1 MFAAGDVRSGSVK
14 QVGAAIG
21 EGAVVGAELH
31 TVLANGAAASARVGD
46 EAKPRERVMNNSAG
60 QKAEEQLVEI
70 PAGAVTLKGNLI
82 LPKDSRALVLLARGS
97 SSSRHSPRDRYVAR
111 LLNGAKLA
119 TLLIDL
125 LTPHEE
131 LIDMRT
137 AQLRFDINL
146 LAERLVGAT
155 DWLSQFPDT
164 GHLRI
169 GYFGAG
175 TVAAGSLVAAALRP
189 NQVIA
194 VVSRSGRPDL
204 AGAALMRVQVATLLI
219 VGEHDA
225 ELIEP
230 NRAALAQLRGEKQ
243 LATVPGATH
252 FFEEPGA
259 LEIMAQLASDWF
271 ERHLVAVARA
281 TTT

>member
-1 MFAAGDVRSGSVK
+1 
-14 QVGAAIG
+14 
-21 EGAVVGAELH
+21 
-31 TVLANGAAASARVGD
+31 
-46 EAKPRERVMNNSAG
+46 MNDSAG
-60 QKAEEQLVEI
+60 EKAEEQLVEI

-82 LPKDSRALVLLARGS
+82 LPKGSRALVLLARGS
-97 SSSRHSPRDRYVAR
+97 ASSRHSPRDRYVAR

-164 GHLRI
+164 GHFRI
-169 GYFGAG
+169 GYIGAG